1 MANIIIEKSNI
12 RGLFSAP
19 SIGNY
24 GGDYSFAGCFLAR
37 AALDS
42 TIVCDNLN
50 PRSQQNGIIA
60 LTVIEK
66 FGARVKRGGD
76 SVNVISDKLRGCHCD
91 ISEFTQIAPMIALLA
106 VFATGKTRIS
116 GFRDCPQLLEMI
128 TENLRAIG
136 ARCEIGTDD
145 LWIWPQRSPEHA
157 VLDAKNHAYMA
168 LALIL
173 ISSYKKGAT
182 LVRNVD
188 GLLKRYP
195 EFLDTF
201 SLLGGKY
208 ELTDDLII
216 S

>member
-1 MANIIIEKSNI
+1 MTNIIIEKSNI

-19 SIGNY
+19 TIGNY

-42 TIVCDNLN
+42 SIVCDNLN
-50 PRSQQNGIIA
+50 PLSQQSGVVA
-60 LTVIEK
+60 LTIIEK
-66 FGARVKRGGD
+66 FGAKVKRGGE
-76 SVNVISDKLRGCHCD
+76 SVNVIADKLKGCHCD

-116 GFRDCPQLLEMI
+116 GFSEQSQLLEMI
-128 TENLRAIG
+128 TENLKALG
-136 ARCEIGTDD
+136 ARCEIGPDD

-157 VLDAKNHAYMA
+157 VLDAKNHTYMA
-168 LALIL
+168 IALIL
-173 ISSYKKGAT
+173 ISSYTKGAT
-182 LVRNVD
+182 LVRNID

-195 EFLDTF
+195 DFLDTF
-201 SLLGGKY
+201 SLLGGKFK
-208 ELTDDLII
+208 LTDSIAI